1 MGAVKKKFM
10 YVNRKAPY
18 GSIYGLEALDVVLAG
33 AAFEQEV
40 CLVFLDDGVYQL
52 KRGQDPS
59 ILGMKHYTRT
69 FGALVDFEVEKI
81 YVEEE
86 SMKIRGLKADDLL
99 EIPLEDQSNAVRI
112 ISAQKLTQIMQ
123 QQDVV
128 LQF

>member
-1 MGAVKKKFM
+1 M
-10 YVNRKAPY
+10 YVNRRAPY
-18 GSIYGLEALDVVLAG
+18 GSIYGLEALDLVLAG

-52 KRGQDPS
+52 KRNQNPS

-69 FGALVDFEVEKI
+69 FGALADFEVESV

-86 SMKIRGLKADDLL
+86 SMNARGLKAGDLI
-99 EIPLEDQSNAVRI
+99 EIPLEEDGNAVRI
-112 ISAQKLTQIMQ
+112 VSAQELGRLMQ
-123 QQDVV
+123 QQEVV

>member
-1 MGAVKKKFM
+1 MVAVKKKFM
-10 YVNRKAPY
+10 YVNRRAPY

-40 CLVFLDDGVYQL
+40 CLAFLDDGVYQL
-52 KRGQDPS
+52 KRNQNPS

-69 FGALVDFEVEKI
+69 FGALVDFEVESI

-86 SMKIRGLKADDLL
+86 SMNVRGLKASDLI
-99 EIPLEDQSNAVRI
+99 EISLEDDGNAVRI
-112 ISAQKLTQIMQ
+112 VSTQELTELMQ
-123 QQDVV
+123 QQEVV